1 LRLEKYALLSPD
13 VATLLEW
20 IVPPMVS
27 CSQWIFENALI
38 VEYYSYMRLTR
49 QSRFP
54 TGARMP
60 AVPAK
65 RVADQTLTASAL
77 SRIRAD
83 ILACRLMPS
92 ERLRFEALRER
103 YGMGVSPLR
112 EALMRLEAEG
122 LVQLEQNKGFRVS
135 EVSRENLLDLM
146 QTRIEIETIAL
157 RWSLEK
163 GGVEW
168 EANLLGAFH
177 RLSRQ
182 TKIDPI
188 DPETINEAW
197 SREHAAFHAA
207 LVSACGS
214 QTLMS
219 IRERL
224 FEQAERYVSLSIM
237 SNAPLRDDVGEHKQL
252 MRAALN
258 RDADK
263 AIELNRLHVSRTLDK
278 VAASLAANGSADN
291 GVAALKRK
299 SFK

>member
-1 LRLEKYALLSPD
+1 
-13 VATLLEW
+13 
-20 IVPPMVS
+20 
-27 CSQWIFENALI
+27 
-38 VEYYSYMRLTR
+38 
-49 QSRFP
+49 
-54 TGARMP
+54 MP
-60 AVPAK
+60 AMPAK

-77 SRIRAD
+77 SRIRSD
-83 ILACRLMPS
+83 IIACRLMPN

-146 QTRIEIETIAL
+146 RTRVEIETIAL

-182 TKIDPI
+182 TKLDPTE
-188 DPETINEAW
+188 PETINEAW
-197 SREHAAFHAA
+197 SREHAVFHAA

-224 FEQAERYVSLSIM
+224 FEQAERYVSLSIT

-252 MRAALN
+252 MRTALN
-258 RDADK
+258 RDVDK
-263 AIELNRLHVSRTLDK
+263 TVELNRLHISRTADK
-278 VAASLAANGSADN
+278 VAASLAANRGDDAT
-291 GVAALKRK
+291 VKRK
-299 SFK
+299 PFR

>member
-1 LRLEKYALLSPD
+1 MPPTSAKSVSIKSVSAKSA
-13 VATLLEW
+13 AT
-20 IVPPMVS
+20 
-27 CSQWIFENALI
+27 
-38 VEYYSYMRLTR
+38 
-49 QSRFP
+49 
-54 TGARMP
+54 
-60 AVPAK
+60 
-65 RVADQTLTASAL
+65 QTLNASAL
-77 SRIRAD
+77 SRIRSD
-83 ILACRLMPS
+83 IIACRLMPN

-122 LVQLEQNKGFRVS
+122 LVELEQNKGFRVS

-146 QTRIEIETIAL
+146 RTRIEIESIAL

-168 EANLLGAFH
+168 EADLLGAFH

-182 TKIDPI
+182 TKIDQANP
-188 DPETINEAW
+188 DTINEAW
-197 SREHAAFHAA
+197 SREHAEFHAA

-214 QTLMS
+214 RTMIS
-219 IRERL
+219 IRARL

-237 SNAPLRDDVGEHKQL
+237 ANAPLRDDVGEHKQL

-258 RDADK
+258 REIDK
-263 AIELNRLHVSRTLDK
+263 TIELNRLHISRTLDK
-278 VAASLAANGSADN
+278 VAASLDAGKRAAN
-291 GVAALKRK
+291 VAAALRRK

>member
-1 LRLEKYALLSPD
+1 MGPALRDNGATDSFVQSIDFRKSIDCRIVLVYAIILLD
-13 VATLLEW
+13 RLLKSE
-20 IVPPMVS
+20 
-27 CSQWIFENALI
+27 AH
-38 VEYYSYMRLTR
+38 
-49 QSRFP
+49 
-54 TGARMP
+54 MP
-60 AVPAK
+60 AMSAR

-77 SRIRAD
+77 SRIRSD
-83 ILACRLMPS
+83 IIACRLMPD

-103 YGMGVSPLR
+103 YGIGVSPLR

-146 QTRIEIETIAL
+146 RARTEIESIAL

-163 GGVEW
+163 GGVDW

-182 TKIDPI
+182 TKIDPS
-188 DPETINEAW
+188 DPEAINEVW
-197 SREHAAFHAA
+197 GREHAAFHSA
-207 LVSACGS
+207 LVFACGS
-214 QTLMS
+214 QTLIS

-237 SNAPLRDDVGEHKQL
+237 SNAQLRDDVGEHKQL

-258 RDADK
+258 RDVDRT
-263 AIELNRLHVSRTLDK
+263 IELNRLHISRTLDK
-278 VAASLAANGSADN
+278 VAASLAANRGADN
-291 GVAALKRK
+291 SVAAFKRK

>member
-1 LRLEKYALLSPD
+1 
-13 VATLLEW
+13 
-20 IVPPMVS
+20 
-27 CSQWIFENALI
+27 
-38 VEYYSYMRLTR
+38 
-49 QSRFP
+49 
-54 TGARMP
+54 MP
-60 AVPAK
+60 ATPAK

-77 SRIRAD
+77 RRIRSD
-83 ILACRLMPS
+83 IIACRLMPN

-112 EALMRLEAEG
+112 EALMRLDAEG

-146 QTRIEIETIAL
+146 RTRIEIESIAL
-157 RWSLEK
+157 RWSLQK

-182 TKIDPI
+182 TKIDPT
-188 DPETINEAW
+188 DPETINEGW
-197 SREHAAFHAA
+197 SREHASFHAA
-207 LVSACGS
+207 LVSASGS
-214 QTLMS
+214 PALTS

-258 RDADK
+258 RDAEK
-263 AIELNRLHVSRTLDK
+263 TIELNRLHISRTLDK
-278 VAASLAANGSADN
+278 VAASLAANRGADD
-291 GVAALKRK
+291 VASLKGK
-299 SFK
+299 AFK

>member
-1 LRLEKYALLSPD
+1 
-13 VATLLEW
+13 
-20 IVPPMVS
+20 
-27 CSQWIFENALI
+27 
-38 VEYYSYMRLTR
+38 
-49 QSRFP
+49 
-54 TGARMP
+54 MP
-60 AVPAK
+60 AMPAK
-65 RVADQTLTASAL
+65 RMADRTLTASAL

-83 ILACRLMPS
+83 ILACRLMPN
-92 ERLRFEALRER
+92 ERLRFEALRTR

-122 LVQLEQNKGFRVS
+122 LVQLEQNKGFRVA

-182 TKIDPI
+182 TKIDPAEP
-188 DPETINEAW
+188 DTINDAW
-197 SREHAAFHAA
+197 SRDHAAFHAA

-237 SNAPLRDDVGEHKQL
+237 ANAPLRDDVSEHRQL

-258 RDADK
+258 RDTDK
-263 AIELNRLHVSRTLDK
+263 AIELNRLHISRTLDK
-278 VAASLAANGSADN
+278 VAASLAASRGAGS
-291 GVAALKRK
+291 GVTALKRK
-299 SFK
+299 SFR

>member
-1 LRLEKYALLSPD
+1 MTAM
-13 VATLLEW
+13 
-20 IVPPMVS
+20 PP
-27 CSQWIFENALI
+27 
-38 VEYYSYMRLTR
+38 
-49 QSRFP
+49 
-54 TGARMP
+54 
-60 AVPAK
+60 K
-65 RVADQTLTASAL
+65 RPADQTLTASAL
-77 SRIRAD
+77 NRIRSD
-83 ILACRLMPS
+83 IIACRLMPN
-92 ERLRFEALRER
+92 ERLRFEGLRER

-122 LVQLEQNKGFRVS
+122 LVQLEQNRGFRVS
-135 EVSRENLLDLM
+135 DVSRENLLDLM
-146 QTRIEIETIAL
+146 QTRIEIESIAL

-168 EANLLGAFH
+168 EADLLGAFH

-182 TKIDPI
+182 TKIDPNE
-188 DPETINEAW
+188 PETINEAW
-197 SREHAAFHAA
+197 SSEHVVFHAA

-214 QTLMS
+214 QTLIS

-258 RDADK
+258 RDVDK
-263 AIELNRLHVSRTLDK
+263 AIELNRLHISRTTEK
-278 VAASLAANGSADN
+278 VAASLAANCSANN
-291 GVAALKRK
+291 GVTALKGK

>member
-1 LRLEKYALLSPD
+1 MP
-13 VATLLEW
+13 
-20 IVPPMVS
+20 IVS
-27 CSQWIFENALI
+27 
-38 VEYYSYMRLTR
+38 
-49 QSRFP
+49 
-54 TGARMP
+54 
-60 AVPAK
+60 AK

-77 SRIRAD
+77 SRIRSD
-83 ILACRLMPS
+83 IIACRLMPT

-103 YGMGVSPLR
+103 YGTGVSPLR

-146 QTRIEIETIAL
+146 QTRIEIESISL
-157 RWSLEK
+157 RWSLAK

-168 EANLLGAFH
+168 EANLLGTFH

-182 TKIDPI
+182 TKIDPSN
-188 DPETINEAW
+188 PETINEGW

-214 QTLMS
+214 QTLTS
-219 IRERL
+219 IRDRL

-258 RDADK
+258 RDAEK
-263 AIELNRLHVSRTLDK
+263 AVELNRMHITRTLGK
-278 VAASLAANGSADN
+278 VAASLAANRRAN
-291 GVAALKRK
+291 GATATRRK

>member
-1 LRLEKYALLSPD
+1 
-13 VATLLEW
+13 
-20 IVPPMVS
+20 
-27 CSQWIFENALI
+27 
-38 VEYYSYMRLTR
+38 
-49 QSRFP
+49 
-54 TGARMP
+54 MP
-60 AVPAK
+60 AMPAK
-65 RVADQTLTASAL
+65 RVADQTMTASAL
-77 SRIRAD
+77 SRIRSD
-83 ILACRLMPS
+83 IIACRLMPN

-135 EVSRENLLDLM
+135 EVSRENLHDLM
-146 QTRIEIETIAL
+146 QTRIEIEAIAL

-182 TKIDPI
+182 TKLDPSE
-188 DPETINEAW
+188 PETINEAW

-214 QTLMS
+214 QTLIS

-258 RDADK
+258 RDADRT
-263 AIELNRLHVSRTLDK
+263 IELNRLHISRTTDK
-278 VAASLAANGSADN
+278 VAASLLANRSADA
-291 GVAALKRK
+291 GAAIKMK

>member
-1 LRLEKYALLSPD
+1 
-13 VATLLEW
+13 
-20 IVPPMVS
+20 
-27 CSQWIFENALI
+27 
-38 VEYYSYMRLTR
+38 
-49 QSRFP
+49 
-54 TGARMP
+54 MP
-60 AVPAK
+60 AMPAK
-65 RVADQTLTASAL
+65 RVAEQSLTASAL
-77 SRIRAD
+77 SRIRSD
-83 ILACRLMPS
+83 IIACRLMPN

-146 QTRIEIETIAL
+146 QTRTEIESIAL

-182 TKIDPI
+182 TKLDPS
-188 DPETINEAW
+188 ESEAINEAW

-214 QTLMS
+214 QTLIA

-224 FEQAERYVSLSIM
+224 FEQAERYVSLSIT
-237 SNAPLRDDVGEHKQL
+237 SNAPLRDDVGEHRQL

-258 RDADK
+258 RDMEK
-263 AIELNRLHVSRTLDK
+263 TTELNRLHISRTTDK
-278 VAASLAANGSADN
+278 VAASLVAHRGADA
-291 GVAALKRK
+291 GASIRRK
-299 SFK
+299 LFK

>member
-1 LRLEKYALLSPD
+1 
-13 VATLLEW
+13 
-20 IVPPMVS
+20 
-27 CSQWIFENALI
+27 
-38 VEYYSYMRLTR
+38 
-49 QSRFP
+49 
-54 TGARMP
+54 MP
-60 AVPAK
+60 AMPAK

-77 SRIRAD
+77 SRIRSD
-83 ILACRLMPS
+83 IIACRLMPD
-92 ERLRFEALRER
+92 ERLRFEALRGR
-103 YGMGVSPLR
+103 YGIGVSPLR

-146 QTRIEIETIAL
+146 QTRIEIESIAL

-182 TKIDPI
+182 AKIDPS
-188 DPETINEAW
+188 DPEAINEAW
-197 SREHAAFHAA
+197 AHEHAAFHAA
-207 LVSACGS
+207 LVSASGS
-214 QTLMS
+214 QTMMS

-224 FEQAERYVSLSIM
+224 FEQAERYVSLSIL
-237 SNAPLRDDVGEHKQL
+237 SNRPLRDDVGEHKQL

-258 RDADK
+258 RDVDK
-263 AIELNRLHVSRTLDK
+263 TIELNRLHISRTLDK
-278 VAASLAANGSADN
+278 VAASLTENRGADH

-299 SFK
+299 WLK